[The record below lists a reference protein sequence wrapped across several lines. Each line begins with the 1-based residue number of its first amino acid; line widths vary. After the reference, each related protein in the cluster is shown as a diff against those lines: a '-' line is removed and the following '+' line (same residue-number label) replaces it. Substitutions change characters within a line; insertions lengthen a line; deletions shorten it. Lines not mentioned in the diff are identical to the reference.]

1 MTDLSKKDQLYALI
15 RSNPFISQQELA
27 SELGLSRSA
36 VAGHI
41 AGLIRERRLLGR
53 AYVLPDSRPVLCLG
67 AANLDRKMRTLATLQ
82 MGTSNPVRSTEVFGG
97 VGRNIAENLARLGLP
112 VALLTALGDDAA
124 GHALQTHAEDAGID
138 LRGSLHLANTGSG
151 TYTAVL
157 DEHGE
162 MLLAMANM
170 QLYEEL
176 TPPFL
181 RSRQPQRAQAA
192 LTVCDLNLG
201 LESVAFLLDE
211 ARAAEHNAAPLVIVA
226 VSQPKMAHLPQD
238 LTGLQLLILNRGE
251 LETRVAR
258 ALPTD
263 AALHEACREVL
274 RQGVRQLIVTLGG
287 DGVVFTNGAGP
298 DAALAHL
305 NALAVAAVDVTGAGD
320 AFSAAVCWSLY
331 HDSNNLALACRRGLK
346 LAALTLASSAT
357 VSPLISASVLSDVED
372 APLPLS

>member
-1 MTDLSKKDQLYALI
+1 VTDLSKKDQLYALI

-67 AANLDRKMRTLATLQ
+67 AANLDRKMRTLAALQ

-138 LRGSLHLANTGSG
+138 LRGSLHLTNTGSG

-170 QLYEEL
+170 QLYEQL
-176 TPPFL
+176 TPAFL

-258 ALPTD
+258 ALPSD
-263 AALHEACREVL
+263 AALHGACREVL
-274 RQGVRQLIVTLGG
+274 RQGVRQLIVTLGANG
-287 DGVVFTNGAGP
+287 VLFGEDGTA
-298 DAALAHL
+298 DAAMTHL
-305 NALAVAAVDVTGAGD
+305 PALAVNAVDVTGAGD

-331 HDSNNLALACRRGLK
+331 HDSDDLALACRRGLK